1 MVTSKWVA
9 KLSEYALDPYLKL
22 TRGGMGE
29 AGGVDLLPP
38 EQHPANSVLFLSP
51 EKCSGQMAATVHPQ
65 RLPTS
70 AKPIAPRRGW
80 AGELRR
86 RAQRSGMPRGTA
98 APSSSSDTQPD
109 EPMQIVAKWLGE
121 QRADVWAFS
130 CLLTSLAQHQKRAKE
145 LSSKAGSHA
154 SSKRGG
160 ATLAAARRH
169 LEDDMYGWDEYTSVS
184 KDRPGR
190 CSPLRHAAEAEAAED
205 RPYGPRTLGVD
216 LRLKAVGEVASH
228 LKRSRLSPGISRS
241 DHCEHSSNAPEADAP
256 LPSAPSAPPSPPT
269 SPVQG
274 AVSPVQGAVSDLTPE
289 APSCTLSAREAL
301 QPGPPITRPEQ
312 SRMPQPTNASKA
324 AMVPRPRVP
333 PTPYVLMLRLCQDK
347 VSPLDGVTPSC
358 CPRPLLQLATQCC
371 ARDPEERPS
380 IEAVLE
386 QLQGKVLRWID
397 SAAYGA
403 GAGAQRPLTALEGW
417 CAAAERT
424 FLGTEPADDEG
435 SGALGPAG
443 AHTSTAARL
452 RQAQSE
458 SLQC

>member
-169 LEDDMYGWDEYTSVS
+169 LEDDMYGRDEYTSVS

-190 CSPLRHAAEAEAAED
+190 CSRLRPATEVEAAED
-205 RPYGPRTLGVD
+205 RPRPRTPGTE
-216 LRLKAVGEVASH
+216 LKFKALGEVASY
-228 LKRSRLSPGISRS
+228 LKRSRLYPGA
-241 DHCEHSSNAPEADAP
+241 SSFGHGEPSTDVPEADAP
-256 LPSAPSAPPSPPT
+256 LPSAPPSPPT

-274 AVSPVQGAVSDLTPE
+274 AESDLTPE
-289 APSCTLSAREAL
+289 IPNRTL
-301 QPGPPITRPEQ
+301 PGQR
-312 SRMPQPTNASKA
+312 RLPQPANFRKA
-324 AMVPRPRVP
+324 ARPP
-333 PTPYVLMLRLCQDK
+333 PTAYVLMLRLCQDK
-347 VSPLDGVTPSC
+347 VSPLDGLTPSC

-380 IEAVLE
+380 IAAVLE
-386 QLQGKVLRWID
+386 QLHGKVLRSID
-397 SAAYGA
+397 EAAYSAGVGA
-403 GAGAQRPLTALEGW
+403 RRPLTALEGW
-417 CAAAERT
+417 CEAAERT
-424 FLGTEPADDEG
+424 FLGTEPAAPEVR
-435 SGALGPAG
+435 AC
-443 AHTSTAARL
+443 
-452 RQAQSE
+452 AQE
-458 SLQC
+458 IAD